1 MNQFQYKEPFV
12 LETGGI
18 LDGLQIAYHTYG
30 TLNESKSNVV
40 WICHALTANSHVTEW
55 WPGIVGKGRVID
67 PENYFI
73 VCANIIGSCYG
84 STGPASINP
93 ETGIPYFIDFPFITI
108 RDMVK
113 AHQLLRQHLGIEK
126 IQLMVGGSMGGYQAL
141 EWSVMEP
148 ELIDRLF
155 LLATSAKETPWGIA
169 IHTTQRLA
177 IEADAT
183 WGHRSVNAGEK
194 GLKAARAIA
203 MLTYRNY
210 ETYKQTQT
218 DPDENKTDHFRASSY
233 IDHQGNKLTRRF
245 NAYSYWFL
253 SKAMDSHN
261 LARNRARDIPS
272 ILKTIKH
279 KTLIIGINNDILC
292 PVQEPE
298 LLAEHIPDST
308 LFLINSLYGHDGFL
322 TEHMAISGYR
332 NDWLNKA

>member
-40 WICHALTANSHVTEW
+40 WICHALTANAQVTEW
-55 WPGIVGKGRVID
+55 WPGVVGKGRVID
-67 PENYFI
+67 PEKYFI

-93 ETGIPYFIDFPFITI
+93 ETGVPYFIDFPFITI

-141 EWSVMEP
+141 EWCVMEP

-210 ETYKQTQT
+210 DTYKQTQT
-218 DPDENKTDHFRASSY
+218 DPDENKSTPSRV
-233 IDHQGNKLTRRF
+233 GP
-245 NAYSYWFL
+245 
-253 SKAMDSHN
+253 
-261 LARNRARDIPS
+261 ARLWQDA
-272 ILKTIKH
+272 
-279 KTLIIGINNDILC
+279 
-292 PVQEPE
+292 
-298 LLAEHIPDST
+298 DST
-308 LFLINSLYGHDGFL
+308 VPCHPILWLLRRRHHQSRQLYSPALQYWHL
-322 TEHMAISGYR
+322 Q
-332 NDWLNKA
+332 WLCFHYLYLYIQQWQRQSIQALQL